1 MKFLCVE
8 CDEAMKLQGTRGP
21 DAGAMTVVFGCPS
34 CGKETAM
41 LTNPMETQMVRS
53 LGVKIGGRTV
63 PAEPMEMVTNSLA
76 DGVEPAKAA
85 SSGGDPHH
93 AMYGAAAKPEGKAE
107 TNGASKCP
115 FTGMV
120 TEAYEQEEAGVKWSA
135 EAEERV
141 SRIPSFAQ
149 SMVRKSIE
157 QHAKENGHAV
167 IDQKVMD
174 EVKGMFGM

>member
-8 CDEAMKLQGTRGP
+8 CDEAMKLQGTQGP
-21 DAGAMTVVFGCPS
+21 DAGAMTVIFGCPS

-53 LGVKIGGRTV
+53 LGVKIGGRNV
-63 PAEPMEMVTNSLA
+63 PAEPMEMVTGSLA
-76 DGVEPAKAA
+76 GGAKTVSPESPPSNGHAPAD
-85 SSGGDPHH
+85 SVSGGE
-93 AMYGAAAKPEGKAE
+93 AGEGS
-107 TNGASKCP
+107 GSKCP

-120 TEAYEQEEAGVKWSA
+120 TEAYSQQDSGIAWSEEA
-135 EAEERV
+135 EARV
-141 SRIPSFAQ
+141 GRIPSFAQ
-149 SMVRKSIE
+149 AMVRKSIE
-157 QHAKENGHAV
+157 QHARENGYAV